1 MLRVT
6 VIFEYADIND
16 AEGDLADQIMDSI
29 GQDCEAMALNHGASM
44 VWIDDCYAKEN
55 EEK

>member
-16 AEGDLADQIMDSI
+16 ADSDEASAVVDSI
-29 GQDCEAMALNHGASM
+29 GQGCNAMLEQHNASA
-44 VWIDDCYAKEN
+44 VWVDDCYAKEN
-55 EEK
+55 EA